1 MMGPFI
7 RIGLRYLGGYLA
19 ARGFLAQTDTGI
31 FDDPDLVAAIS
42 YGGAALCALA
52 SEGYYWLARKFG
64 WAK

>member
-52 SEGYYWLARKFG
+52 SEGWYALAKKWG

>member
-1 MMGPFI
+1 MAPFI

-19 ARGFLAQTDTGI
+19 ARGFLAQTDTDL

-42 YGGAALCALA
+42 YGGAMLCALIG
-52 SEGYYWLARKFG
+52 EGWYVLARKMG

>member
-1 MMGPFI
+1 MGPFI
-7 RIGLRYLGGYLA
+7 RIGLRYLAGYLIA
-19 ARGFLAQTDTGI
+19 GGFLAQGDTGI

-52 SEGYYWLARKFG
+52 SECWYALAKKWG

>member
-1 MMGPFI
+1 MAPFV

-52 SEGYYWLARKFG
+52 SEVWYWAAKRFG
-64 WAK
+64 WSK

>member
-1 MMGPFI
+1 MAPFI
-7 RIGLRYLGGYLA
+7 RIALRYLAGYLI
-19 ARGFLAQTDTGI
+19 ARGWLAQDDTGI

-52 SEGYYWLARKFG
+52 GEGWYWMARRLG

>member
-1 MMGPFI
+1 MAPFI
-7 RIGLRYLGGYLA
+7 RIALRYLAGYLI
-19 ARGFLAQTDTGI
+19 ARGWLAQDDTGI

-52 SEGYYWLARKFG
+52 SEFWYALAKKWG